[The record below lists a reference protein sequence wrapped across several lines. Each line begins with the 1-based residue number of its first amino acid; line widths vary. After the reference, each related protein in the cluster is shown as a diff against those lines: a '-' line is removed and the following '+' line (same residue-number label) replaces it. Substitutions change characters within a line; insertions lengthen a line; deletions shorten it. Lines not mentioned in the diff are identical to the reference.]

1 MNEMDFK
8 EYLAFLRDLGVTLGE
23 ITTVEQ
29 EKAKFVRMDD
39 LDGLNEC
46 MKREQALS
54 MTLRS
59 CDQKRDAMLL
69 LLGLEGVPLRDLLD
83 HAPPEDRE
91 ETRKTV
97 EQLCRQYA
105 LFRSAF
111 EVAQDTLE
119 CNLHQIEKVLHME
132 SSDGD
137 MQPGYQETAPQLPPR
152 LRTDFRA

>member
-83 HAPPEDRE
+83 HAPRRTGRRRARRWSSFAGS
-91 ETRKTV
+91 TR
-97 EQLCRQYA
+97 CFA
-105 LFRSAF
+105 
-111 EVAQDTLE
+111 
-119 CNLHQIEKVLHME
+119 
-132 SSDGD
+132 
-137 MQPGYQETAPQLPPR
+137 APLR
-152 LRTDFRA
+152 WLRTRWSAICIKLKRYCIWSLPMAICSRDIRKRPRSSHPV

>member
-1 MNEMDFK
+1 MNGMDFK
-8 EYLAFLRDLGVTLGE
+8 EYLAFLRDLGVTLDE

-29 EKAKFVRMDD
+29 EKAKFVRTDD

-54 MTLRS
+54 MALRS
-59 CDQKRDAMLL
+59 CDQKRDVMLL
-69 LLGLEGVPLRDLLD
+69 QLGLQDIPLRELLN
-83 HAPPEDRE
+83 HAPSEHQE

-111 EVAQDTLE
+111 EVARDTLE
-119 CNLHQIEKVLHME
+119 CNLHQIEKILHAE
-132 SSDGD
+132 APDGD
-137 MQPGYQETAPQLPPR
+137 MQPGYQETAPQLPTR